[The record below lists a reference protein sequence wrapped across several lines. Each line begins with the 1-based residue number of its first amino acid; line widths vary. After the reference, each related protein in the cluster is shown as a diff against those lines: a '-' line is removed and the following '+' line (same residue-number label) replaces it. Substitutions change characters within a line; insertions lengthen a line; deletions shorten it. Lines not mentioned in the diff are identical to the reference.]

1 MPQQPIAYSRMQRE
15 HYLRTLN
22 DFLRIPSISTLPEA
36 EPDIQRAAHWLAGAM
51 AGIGLEQVAVMP
63 TAGYPVVYGQW
74 LGAGPQAPTLLY
86 YGHYDVQPVD
96 PVDEWLSPPFEP
108 TVRNNQLFCRGA
120 SDDKGQVYL
129 VLAAVD
135 SYLRTTGRLP
145 INLKIVV
152 EGEEEISS
160 PNLAAWVEQH
170 KAKLACDAV
179 LICDSGILAEDIPL
193 INHGTRGMAYM
204 QVDVQGPATDLHSGG
219 FGGAVDNPF
228 NVLVRILAQLQDGE
242 TRRVLIPGFYD
253 RVLPPDALERR
264 LLAQLPVS
272 DQMMQALTGA
282 PAVAGE
288 AGYTTAERLSV
299 RPTLD
304 IHGMPGGFTGEG
316 KKTVLPAKAAAKV
329 SMRLVP
335 DQDPAEIAALFE
347 RHVRSLAPAT
357 VKVTVRTLGL
367 ARWSLVDLNN
377 PAIQAAAQAYQAG
390 FGAAPLFMRGGGT
403 LPIVAEFQDIL
414 GAPVVMM
421 GFGLPD
427 DNAHAPN
434 EKLSLNLFYRGIET
448 VIHYMALLPAA
459 MQKASVAAGTGE

>member
-1 MPQQPIAYSRMQRE
+1 MTQPALDHSRSQRE
-15 HYLRTLN
+15 HYLNNLF

-36 EPDIQRAAHWLAGAM
+36 EPDIQRAAQWLAGAM
-51 AGIGLEQVAVMP
+51 AAIGLEQVAVMP
-63 TAGYPVVYGQW
+63 TGGHPLVYGQW
-74 LGAGPQAPTLLY
+74 LGAGPDAPTVLF

-96 PVDEWLSPPFEP
+96 PVDEWLSPPFQP
-108 TVRNNQLFCRGA
+108 TVRGNQLFCRGA

-135 SYLRTTGRLP
+135 SYLRAEGRLP
-145 INLKIVV
+145 VNLKLII

-170 KAKLACDAV
+170 KAMLACDAV
-179 LICDSGILAEDIPL
+179 LICDSAILAEDVPL
-193 INHGTRGMAYM
+193 INHGTRGLSYM
-204 QVDVQGPATDLHSGG
+204 EVEVQGPATDLHSGG
-219 FGGAVDNPF
+219 FGGVVDNPF
-228 NVLVRILAQLQDGE
+228 NVLVRMLAQLQDGG

-253 RVLPPDALERR
+253 RVQAPDAQEQR
-264 LLAQLPVS
+264 LLAQVPVS
-272 DQMMQALTGA
+272 DQAMQALTGV
-282 PAVAGE
+282 PVSVGE
-288 AGYTTAERLSV
+288 AGYTAAERLTV

-304 IHGMPGGFTGEG
+304 IHGMPGGFTGDG
-316 KKTVLPAKAAAKV
+316 KKTVIPAKAAAKV

-347 RHVRSLAPAT
+347 RYVKSLAPASA
-357 VKVTVRTLGL
+357 KVTVRALGL
-367 ARWSLVDLNN
+367 ARWSLVDLNE
-377 PAIQAAAQAYQAG
+377 PAVQAAARAYQASYG
-390 FGAAPLFMRGGGT
+390 TAPLFMRGGGT

-434 EKLSLNLFYRGIET
+434 EKLSLRNFERGIET
-448 VIHYMALLPAA
+448 VIHYLALLAE
-459 MQKASVAAGTGE
+459 AGRPFDHGN

>member
-1 MPQQPIAYSRMQRE
+1 MIEQTLAYNRSQRD
-15 HYLRTLN
+15 HYLHALD

-36 EPDIQRAAHWLAGAM
+36 EPDIQRAAQWLADAM
-51 AGIGLEQVAVMP
+51 TTIGLERVALMP
-63 TAGYPVVYGQW
+63 TAGYPVVYGEW
-74 LGAGPQAPTLLY
+74 LGAGPDAPTLLY

-96 PVDEWLSPPFEP
+96 PVAEWLSPPFEP
-108 TVRNNQLFCRGA
+108 TVRKDELFCRGA

-135 SYLRTTGRLP
+135 SYLRSEGRLP
-145 INLKIVV
+145 VNLKLII

-160 PNLAAWVEQH
+160 PSLAAWVEQH
-170 KAKLACDAV
+170 KAMLACDAV
-179 LICDSGILAEDIPL
+179 LICDSNILAEDLPL

-204 QVDVQGPATDLHSGG
+204 QVEVQGPATDLHSGG

-228 NVLVRILAQLQDGE
+228 NVLVRMLARLQDGE

-253 RVLPPDALERR
+253 RVKAPDAQEQR

-272 DQMMQALTGA
+272 DQTVQALTGA

-288 AGYTTAERLSV
+288 AGYSAAERLSV

-304 IHGMPGGFTGEG
+304 IHGMPGGFTGAG
-316 KKTVLPAKAAAKV
+316 KKTVIPAKAAAKV

-335 DQDPAEIAALFE
+335 NQDPAEIAALFE
-347 RHVRSLAPAT
+347 RYVKSLAPTT

-367 ARWSLVDLNN
+367 ARWSLVDLHD
-377 PAIQAAAQAYQAG
+377 PAIQAAARAYEAG
-390 FGAAPLFMRGGGT
+390 FGTAPVYMRAGGT
-403 LPIVAEFQDIL
+403 LPIVADFQDTL
-414 GAPVVMM
+414 HAPVVMM

-434 EKLSLNLFYRGIET
+434 EKLSVPSST
-448 VIHYMALLPAA
+448 AA
-459 MQKASVAAGTGE
+459 WRR